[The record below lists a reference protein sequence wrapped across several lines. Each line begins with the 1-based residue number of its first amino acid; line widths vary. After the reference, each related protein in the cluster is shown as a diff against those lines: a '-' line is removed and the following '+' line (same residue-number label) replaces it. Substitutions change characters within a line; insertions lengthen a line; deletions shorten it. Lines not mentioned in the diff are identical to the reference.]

1 MISFRIY
8 VLLTML
14 ILKSLL
20 VNEGSFI
27 LVVIEFFPHE
37 NSRQKLRLNILVSMI
52 SSRMNGQVTSFLIVS
67 TSFRTHI
74 LVIKLRLKILV
85 VNDFFPREDSIKWLS
100 KTFLFCMNNCHLMST
115 SCSELVLWILQQIF
129 FWVHIIRVRLNC
141 FFFI

>member
-14 ILKSLL
+14 ILKTLL

-52 SSRMNGQVTSFLIVS
+52 SSRMNGQVTKFLNSKYFIPHTYS
-67 TSFRTHI
+67 CH
-74 LVIKLRLKILV
+74 KI
-85 VNDFFPREDSIKWLS
+85 EAKDSG
-100 KTFLFCMNNCHLMST
+100 C
-115 SCSELVLWILQQIF
+115 Q
-129 FWVHIIRVRLNC
+129 
-141 FFFI
+141 